1 MAYKSFGGQ
10 KWGPGVGTPHAYWK
24 PPLNVRGFSK
34 SIQRSNAMSEVSRGE
49 VIDIIVKSALE
60 NPAYRAALLKDP
72 KAVLAKQMNTELP
85 SNLTVKVLQETADTI
100 YLIAPYVAPKEGD
113 ELSDSDLERVAGGK
127 GGQKG
132 DRTENNN
139 RYTCNDSIGI
149 GTRVEVHVSA

>member
-1 MAYKSFGGQ
+1 
-10 KWGPGVGTPHAYWK
+10 
-24 PPLNVRGFSK
+24 
-34 SIQRSNAMSEVSRGE
+34 MSEVSRGE

-72 KAVLAKQMNTELP
+72 KSVLSKQMNTELP
-85 SNLTVKVLQETADTI
+85 SNLTVKVLEETSDTI

-132 DRTENNN
+132 DRSENNN